1 MKLTKIMNSKL
12 IKKLLLLFEIIVI
25 NPLLIIHG
33 FNMYLGDEKYST
45 NWLNTREKIKGFIK
59 LIRLRNNSSI
69 SGTPFRCW
77 RDNEV
82 KEGVNLE
89 RVCDYCGKHCYTL
102 IYTEKKILLCQN
114 CFLEKY

>member
-12 IKKLLLLFEIIVI
+12 IKKLLLLFEIMVI
-25 NPLLIIHG
+25 NPLDTIYG
-33 FNMYLGDEKYST
+33 FDCYLGDEKYST
-45 NWLNTREKIKGFIK
+45 NWLNARKKIKGFIK
-59 LIRLRNNSSI
+59 LIRLHNNSSI

-89 RVCDYCGKHCYTL
+89 RVCDYCGEHSYTL
-102 IYTEKKILLCQN
+102 IYTEKKSFFAKIAL
-114 CFLEKY
+114 